1 MEEMEEKLKVLE
13 ALSTLTEPSGA
24 SDVSEITGQEPLQ
37 CGHLLY
43 ELGRSGLV
51 EKPDKKKKLYII
63 NENGMQFLENPAE
76 ESPKVSPREPPKV
89 SPRESPREPP
99 KVSPKD
105 PSLEEPPEGTAE
117 TVLSQSDLFRS
128 IGERLRIEEGRLFSQ
143 SHYETEGI
151 NKIATLAPPRP
162 R

>member
-1 MEEMEEKLKVLE
+1 MEELGEKLKVLE

-76 ESPKVSPREPPKV
+76 DPPRVPPKGPPKGAPKGAPQKNPLKERPKLSPRNPTSSEV
-89 SPRESPREPP
+89 
-99 KVSPKD
+99 
-105 PSLEEPPEGTAE
+105 
-117 TVLSQSDLFRS
+117 
-128 IGERLRIEEGRLFSQ
+128 
-143 SHYETEGI
+143 
-151 NKIATLAPPRP
+151 
-162 R
+162 